1 MQRLIKRAILLLFVT
16 TLLLIPVIGSA
27 DGEVIRISGSN
38 RYETSLKLNQ
48 YFGWANSAIVVNGE
62 SFPDSIS
69 ATSLSAQIGAP
80 IYISANV
87 EVLRGE
93 FNRLGVSNVI
103 IVGGENSVSKD
114 IEDNLRDTYNV
125 KRLAGR
131 NRYATSDL
139 VANYAGLNTVA
150 VVSGQDYKDALIS
163 TNFLKPKNVAIKLSD
178 GVSSIPD
185 FNIKYVV
192 GENVVESH
200 ENTYRIN
207 TGNTEFNAL
216 KIFETMPRKSNLIIA
231 GDGNFADA
239 LSAGG
244 ALEVM
249 EAQLMLVNGEYAS
262 ERLLETV
269 KKYDKIYIVGGENSI
284 SSAVENSIIEAKSN
298 KKSDVSDES
307 VSLGA
312 EKVVDTTGYQWPVP
326 TCGYITDY
334 FEVRVHPIRGTM
346 EQHLG
351 LDIGAGTGEEIVAT
365 QSGTVIFSGE
375 NGGYG
380 NCIIIDHGN
389 GITSLYA
396 HMSEYAAWEGQYVE
410 KGQIIGYVGT
420 TGLSTGPH
428 LHFEIRVD
436 GVHQDPLNYVSY

>member
-48 YFGWANSAIVVNGE
+48 YFGWANSAIVINGE

-131 NRYATSDL
+131 NRYATSDF

-192 GENVVESH
+192 GENAVESH

-249 EAQLMLVNGEYAS
+249 GSTAYA
-262 ERLLETV
+262 
-269 KKYDKIYIVGGENSI
+269 
-284 SSAVENSIIEAKSN
+284 
-298 KKSDVSDES
+298 
-307 VSLGA
+307 
-312 EKVVDTTGYQWPVP
+312 
-326 TCGYITDY
+326 C
-334 FEVRVHPIRGTM
+334 
-346 EQHLG
+346 
-351 LDIGAGTGEEIVAT
+351 
-365 QSGTVIFSGE
+365 
-375 NGGYG
+375 
-380 NCIIIDHGN
+380 
-389 GITSLYA
+389 
-396 HMSEYAAWEGQYVE
+396 
-410 KGQIIGYVGT
+410 
-420 TGLSTGPH
+420 
-428 LHFEIRVD
+428 
-436 GVHQDPLNYVSY
+436 

>member
-1 MQRLIKRAILLLFVT
+1 MQRIIKRAILLIFVVTLFLV
-16 TLLLIPVIGSA
+16 PVVGSA
-27 DGEVIRISGSN
+27 DGDVIRISGSN
-38 RYETSLKLNQ
+38 RYETSLKLNS
-48 YFGWANSAIVVNGE
+48 YFGWANSAIIVNGE

-80 IYISANV
+80 IFISNNV
-87 EVLRGE
+87 EVLRSE
-93 FNRLGVSNVI
+93 FSRLGVSDVI

-131 NRYATSDL
+131 NRYATSDM

-150 VVSGQDYKDALIS
+150 IVSGRDYKDALIS

-178 GVSSIPD
+178 DVSSVTD
-185 FNIKYVV
+185 FNVKYVV
-192 GENVVESH
+192 GENAVESH

-207 TGNTEFNAL
+207 TGNTEQNAL
-216 KIFETMPRKSNLIIA
+216 KIFETMPRKANLIIA

-244 ALEVM
+244 ALDVM
-249 EAQLMLVNGEYAS
+249 DAQLMLVSGEYAS
-262 ERLLETV
+262 DRLLETV
-269 KKYDKIYIVGGENSI
+269 KNYDNVYIVGGENSV
-284 SSAVENSIIEAKSN
+284 SKEVENAIIEAKSYNYIEN
-298 KKSDVSDES
+298 KDDS

-312 EKVVDTTGYQWPVP
+312 EKVVETSGYAWPVP

-346 EQHLG
+346 EQHWG
-351 LDIGAGTGEEIVAT
+351 IDIGAGTGEAIVAT
-365 QSGTVIFSGE
+365 QSGTVIYSGE

-380 NCIIIDHGN
+380 NCIIVDHGD

-396 HMSEYAAWEGQYVE
+396 HLSEYAAWEGQYVE
-410 KGQIIGYVGT
+410 KGQTIGYVGT